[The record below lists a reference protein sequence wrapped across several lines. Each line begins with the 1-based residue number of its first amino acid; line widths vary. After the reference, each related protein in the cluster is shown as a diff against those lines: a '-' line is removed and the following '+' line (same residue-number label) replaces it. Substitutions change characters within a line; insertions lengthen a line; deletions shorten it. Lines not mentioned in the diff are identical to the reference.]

1 MGDTEATSQNRN
13 LHLGG
18 SESEN
23 DDDYEEP
30 SFMSLLD
37 TPDVEETKKELEG
50 KETEPLYQVI
60 ASHPSSMKGPVL
72 KHSIKMLG
80 RRNKRVQK
88 TEALVK
94 LDSKTDDGKSYIPGS
109 LRRKNPIEVP
119 KYLKGNETM
128 ESIFQEAHDQ
138 NEEDKEKKA
147 ELVRKMTAAAKK
159 ELTAL
164 CQTDIFK
171 AMEEIAPM
179 LAQSW
184 TNAVEGDYIDIKLED
199 EQLGW
204 LAIKYF
210 LCDDDSKPLLEL
222 WGFDG
227 LDGKQVWAKYREMFN
242 VPRQTSYKDR
252 ITDDAYAISR
262 RAGDSLAEIMRAITV
277 DLWRWHTRKERAR
290 KQRAQ
295 HAMVSKKIAAS
306 EKQEEM
312 ARKIAE
318 RERETKEALARG
330 EFPKEFEERMI
341 NAAKATAKKAIKEHK
356 EEERKKSSGDAKTQ
370 TSRPEKNGAQRKEE
384 STRSRGRSQ
393 TRSAKTWKKQSQR
406 QKNSSAPRG
415 GRSRPTKS
423 SHASRN
429 ASTSN
434 RSSRPSSTRR
444 RTPSRGGRGRGHGR
458 GRGRGHESRGGRG
471 GRHSDRRGGRGERR

>member
-1 MGDTEATSQNRN
+1 MGDTEATSPTRN

-18 SESEN
+18 SDSEN
-23 DDDYEEP
+23 EDNYEEP
-30 SFMSLLD
+30 LFMELID
-37 TPDVEETKKELEG
+37 TPDVEETKKDLEG

-60 ASHPSSMKGPVL
+60 ASHPSSMKGPIL
-72 KHSIKMLG
+72 KHAIEMLG

-88 TEALVK
+88 AEALVK

-119 KYLKGNETM
+119 NYLKGNEIM
-128 ESIFQEAHDQ
+128 ESIVQEAHDQ

-147 ELVRKMTAAAKK
+147 ELVRKMTAAAK
-159 ELTAL
+159 EQTTVL
-164 CQTDIFK
+164 CQKDILK
-171 AMEEIAPM
+171 AMREIAPM

-210 LCDDDSKPLLEL
+210 LCDEDSKSLLKL

-227 LDGKQVWAKYREMFN
+227 LDGKQVWAKFREMFD
-242 VPRQTSYKDR
+242 VPRQTSYAGR
-252 ITDDAYAISR
+252 ITDDAYAISG
-262 RAGDSLAEIMRAITV
+262 RAADSLGEIMQAITV
-277 DLWRWHTRKERAR
+277 DLWRWHRRKERAR

-295 HAMVSKKIAAS
+295 HAMVTKKIAAS

-318 RERETKEALARG
+318 RERNTKEALARG
-330 EFPKEFEERMI
+330 EFPKEFEDKMI
-341 NAAKATAKKAIKEHK
+341 NGAKAIAEKTIKEYK
-356 EEERKKSSGDAKTQ
+356 EEERKKYSGDAKTQ
-370 TSRPEKNGAQRKEE
+370 ASRPGKNGAPRRGE
-384 STRSRGRSQ
+384 SRSSRGRSQ
-393 TRSAKTWKKQSQR
+393 TRSARTWTKQSQR
-406 QKNSSAPRG
+406 RKNSSAPRG
-415 GRSRPTKS
+415 GRSRPTRS

-434 RSSRPSSTRR
+434 RRSSPSSTRR
-444 RTPSRGGRGRGHGR
+444 RTPSRGGRGRGRGR
-458 GRGRGHESRGGRG
+458 GRGCGHESRGGRG
-471 GRHSDRRGGRGERR
+471 GRHNDRRGGRGERR

>member
-1 MGDTEATSQNRN
+1 M
-13 LHLGG
+13 
-18 SESEN
+18 
-23 DDDYEEP
+23 
-30 SFMSLLD
+30 
-37 TPDVEETKKELEG
+37 
-50 KETEPLYQVI
+50 
-60 ASHPSSMKGPVL
+60 

-80 RRNKRVQK
+80 KRNKRVQK

-128 ESIFQEAHDQ
+128 ESIFQEAQNQ

-252 ITDDAYAISR
+252 ITDDAYAVSR

-330 EFPKEFEERMI
+330 EFPKEFEERMT
-341 NAAKATAKKAIKEHK
+341 NAAKATAEKTIKEHK
-356 EEERKKSSGDAKTQ
+356 EEERKNLRAMPKPRHQSPKRMVRREKKNQQDQ
-370 TSRPEKNGAQRKEE
+370 EKN
-384 STRSRGRSQ
+384 
-393 TRSAKTWKKQSQR
+393 
-406 QKNSSAPRG
+406 
-415 GRSRPTKS
+415 
-423 SHASRN
+423 
-429 ASTSN
+429 
-434 RSSRPSSTRR
+434 
-444 RTPSRGGRGRGHGR
+444 
-458 GRGRGHESRGGRG
+458 
-471 GRHSDRRGGRGERR
+471 